1 MKKIINL
8 LVCLLFVSC
17 TNGINGVNTDL
28 STYNFST
35 VEELNK
41 YIQNNINNLDFQND
55 PYGDLLYC
63 NLGKYKIKFDPYNA
77 EIIKNKILLPYSYTF
92 DGVWGSSYAIYELT
106 ENRKGGVLLSF
117 DDYFYEN
124 WDNILEVFDEYNI
137 KATFFCMGD
146 ITRTGL
152 KKFIYKVQSYGL
164 EAGYHTLNHK
174 VLTNCTEEELYQQ
187 VIDPINTF
195 RKYGIEFSSFSFPGG
210 GIPKDE
216 KLFNMVKET
225 FKIVRSSGLG
235 RVNLYYTREEIEDG
249 FIYGSSF
256 DQLFFETDDSFRNM
270 IKMRLII
277 AKLTDKIWP
286 GFGHYFLSENEEKD
300 DLDYTI
306 KVSNLKYMLE
316 LINELELTSYLYKD
330 FY

>member
-1 MKKIINL
+1 MGL
-8 LVCLLFVSC
+8 
-17 TNGINGVNTDL
+17 
-28 STYNFST
+28 NFPRS
-35 VEELNK
+35 
-41 YIQNNINNLDFQND
+41 
-55 PYGDLLYC
+55 
-63 NLGKYKIKFDPYNA
+63 
-77 EIIKNKILLPYSYTF
+77 
-92 DGVWGSSYAIYELT
+92 
-106 ENRKGGVLLSF
+106 
-117 DDYFYEN
+117 
-124 WDNILEVFDEYNI
+124 VF
-137 KATFFCMGD
+137 
-146 ITRTGL
+146 L
-152 KKFIYKVQSYGL
+152 
-164 EAGYHTLNHK
+164 
-174 VLTNCTEEELYQQ
+174 
-187 VIDPINTF
+187 
-195 RKYGIEFSSFSFPGG
+195 GG